1 MLVAL
6 MIVLGLTGIG
16 LTVWLARYIFRGQRK
31 KNGGEP
37 SLARPSEAEVV
48 ERSATDVS
56 QPLTQSQEDARPVAG
71 RPELERGVV
80 PASAASEVREQESA
94 SESGDRLLMQL
105 WQDRDGFLVVELDG
119 QRYRRLFDIRD
130 GEVGRRVMDII
141 NRLVA
146 FSRGQESRVTSAP
159 APDSRAP
166 AQTEVAIRSRSQA
179 YLEQLQQSEVKTKKP
194 LITADPV
201 PFRRRSEAKNLHIT
215 LNLAEEIDELVQIR
229 IKALPEFSQRY
240 IHVVNAVDGG
250 LGFQVD
256 DVRYSEIDAIPDP
269 QVQALI
275 RTAISDW
282 EDGR

>member
-6 MIVLGLTGIG
+6 LIVLGLTGIG

-37 SLARPSEAEVV
+37 SLARPSEAEDV

-130 GEVGRRVMDII
+130 GEVGRPVKDIKK
-141 NRLVA
+141 RYVA
-146 FSRGQESRVTSAP
+146 FSRGQQTRV
-159 APDSRAP
+159 
-166 AQTEVAIRSRSQA
+166 
-179 YLEQLQQSEVKTKKP
+179 K
-194 LITADPV
+194 
-201 PFRRRSEAKNLHIT
+201 
-215 LNLAEEIDELVQIR
+215 
-229 IKALPEFSQRY
+229 
-240 IHVVNAVDGG
+240 
-250 LGFQVD
+250 
-256 DVRYSEIDAIPDP
+256 
-269 QVQALI
+269 
-275 RTAISDW
+275 
-282 EDGR
+282 